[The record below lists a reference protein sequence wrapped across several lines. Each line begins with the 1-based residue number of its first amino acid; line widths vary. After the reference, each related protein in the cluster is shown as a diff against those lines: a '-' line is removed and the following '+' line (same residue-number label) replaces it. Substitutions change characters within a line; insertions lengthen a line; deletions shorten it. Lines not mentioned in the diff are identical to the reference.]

1 MSDLT
6 IYLLVAIF
14 TSALVTFDYIRENK
28 KEEKDSENDIIYSF
42 LIANFLIL
50 EYYSDI
56 YANYAFII
64 IVGMFVYFLIWVIYK
79 LYTESKMGKKLL
91 ENKNEP
97 KWRILFISISLILI
111 ASLSFLELK
120 DGDTIL
126 RYNKSD
132 FQKILIISIFFLS
145 YIKII
150 LDMRILKS
158 ILFEKDIWRRTFII
172 SEIILILIFALVSAY
187 NIKNASRFD
196 FYLERENLQEISGE
210 KSWNH

>member
-14 TSALVTFDYIRENK
+14 TSALVTFKYIRENK

-50 EYYSDI
+50 QYYSDI

-132 FQKILIISIFFLS
+132 FQKILIISIFFLT

-196 FYLERENLQEISGE
+196 FYVERENYQEISGE
-210 KSWNH
+210 ESWNH

>member
-28 KEEKDSENDIIYSF
+28 KEEKYSENDIIYSF

-132 FQKILIISIFFLS
+132 FQKILIISIFFLT

-158 ILFEKDIWRRTFII
+158 ILFEKDIWRRAFII
-172 SEIILILIFALVSAY
+172 SEIILLLIFALGSAY

-196 FYLERENLQEISGE
+196 FYLERENYQEISGE
-210 KSWNH
+210 ESWNH

>member
-14 TSALVTFDYIRENK
+14 ISALVTFKYIRENK
-28 KEEKDSENDIIYSF
+28 KKEKDSENDIIYSF

-50 EYYSDI
+50 QYYSDI

-132 FQKILIISIFFLS
+132 FQKILIISIFFLT

-172 SEIILILIFALVSAY
+172 SEIILILIFALGSAY

-196 FYLERENLQEISGE
+196 FYVERENYQEISGE
-210 KSWNH
+210 ESWNH

>member
-14 TSALVTFDYIRENK
+14 TSALVTFKYIRENK

-50 EYYSDI
+50 QYYSDI

-79 LYTESKMGKKLL
+79 LYTESKIGKKLL

-111 ASLSFLELK
+111 VSLSFLELK

-132 FQKILIISIFFLS
+132 FQKILIISIFFLT

-187 NIKNASRFD
+187 NIKNATRFD
-196 FYLERENLQEISGE
+196 FYVERENYQEISGE
-210 KSWNH
+210 ESWNH

>member
-6 IYLLVAIF
+6 LYVLVAIF
-14 TSALVTFDYIRENK
+14 TSALVTFSYIRENK

-42 LIANFLIL
+42 LITNFLIL

-79 LYTESKMGKKLL
+79 LYTESKIGKKLL

-132 FQKILIISIFFLS
+132 FQKILIISIFFLT

-158 ILFEKDIWRRTFII
+158 ILFEKDIWRRAFVI
-172 SEIILILIFALVSAY
+172 SEIILILIFDLGSAY

-196 FYLERENLQEISGE
+196 FYVKRESLQEISGE
-210 KSWNH
+210 ESWNH

>member
-6 IYLLVAIF
+6 LYVLVAIF
-14 TSALVTFDYIRENK
+14 TSALVTFSYIRENK

-42 LIANFLIL
+42 LITNFLIL

-132 FQKILIISIFFLS
+132 FQKILIISIFFLT

-172 SEIILILIFALVSAY
+172 SEIILILIFALGSAY

-196 FYLERENLQEISGE
+196 FYVERENYQEISGE
-210 KSWNH
+210 ESWNH

>member
-1 MSDLT
+1 MSNLST
-6 IYLLVAIF
+6 YVLVAIF
-14 TSALVTFDYIRENK
+14 ASALVTFKYIRENK

-158 ILFEKDIWRRTFII
+158 ILFEKDIWRRAFII
-172 SEIILILIFALVSAY
+172 SEITFILIFALGSAY

-210 KSWNH
+210 ESWNH

>member
-6 IYLLVAIF
+6 LYVLVAIF
-14 TSALVTFDYIRENK
+14 TSALVTFSYIRENK

-42 LIANFLIL
+42 LITNFLIL

-64 IVGMFVYFLIWVIYK
+64 IVGIFVYSVIWVIYK

-196 FYLERENLQEISGE
+196 FYVERENYQEISGE

>member
-6 IYLLVAIF
+6 LYVLVAIF
-14 TSALVTFDYIRENK
+14 TSALVTFSYIRENK

-42 LIANFLIL
+42 LITNFLIL

-79 LYTESKMGKKLL
+79 LYTESKIGKKLL

-132 FQKILIISIFFLS
+132 FQKILIISIFFLT

-172 SEIILILIFALVSAY
+172 SEIILILIFVLVSVY

-196 FYLERENLQEISGE
+196 FYVERENLQEISGE
-210 KSWNH
+210 ESWNH

>member
-14 TSALVTFDYIRENK
+14 TSALVTFKYIRENK

-50 EYYSDI
+50 QYYSDI

-132 FQKILIISIFFLS
+132 FQKILIISIFFLT

-187 NIKNASRFD
+187 NIKNAGRFD
-196 FYLERENLQEISGE
+196 FYVERENYQEISGE
-210 KSWNH
+210 KLWNH

>member
-14 TSALVTFDYIRENK
+14 TSALVTFKYIRENK

-50 EYYSDI
+50 QYYSDI

-91 ENKNEP
+91 DNKNEP
-97 KWRILFISISLILI
+97 KWRILFISISFILI

-158 ILFEKDIWRRTFII
+158 ILFEKDIWRRAFII
-172 SEIILILIFALVSAY
+172 SEITFILIFALGSAY
-187 NIKNASRFD
+187 NIKNVNRFD
-196 FYLERENLQEISGE
+196 FYVERENLQEISGE
-210 KSWNH
+210 ESWNH

>member
-14 TSALVTFDYIRENK
+14 TSALVTFKYIRENK

-50 EYYSDI
+50 QYYSDI

-132 FQKILIISIFFLS
+132 FQKILIISIFFLT

-196 FYLERENLQEISGE
+196 FYVERENYKEII
-210 KSWNH
+210 WNNYE

>member
-1 MSDLT
+1 MSDLSK
-6 IYLLVAIF
+6 YVLVAIF
-14 TSALVTFDYIRENK
+14 TSALVTFIYIRENK

-42 LIANFLIL
+42 LITNFLIL

-56 YANYAFII
+56 YQNIGLII
-64 IVGMFVYFLIWVIYK
+64 IISMFVYFVIWVIYK

-91 ENKNEP
+91 ENRNEP
-97 KWRILFISISLILI
+97 KWRILFISISFILI

-132 FQKILIISIFFLS
+132 FQKILIISIFFLT

-196 FYLERENLQEISGE
+196 FYVERENIQEISGE
-210 KSWNH
+210 ESWNH

>member
-14 TSALVTFDYIRENK
+14 TSALVTFKYIRENK

-50 EYYSDI
+50 QYYSDI

-97 KWRILFISISLILI
+97 KWRILFISISFILI

-132 FQKILIISIFFLS
+132 FQKILIISIFFLT

-196 FYLERENLQEISGE
+196 FYVERENLQEISGE
-210 KSWNH
+210 ESWNH

>member
-14 TSALVTFDYIRENK
+14 ISALVTFKYIRENK
-28 KEEKDSENDIIYSF
+28 KKEKDSENDIIYSF

-50 EYYSDI
+50 QYYSDI

-172 SEIILILIFALVSAY
+172 SEIILLLIFALGSAY
-187 NIKNASRFD
+187 NIKNVNRFD
-196 FYLERENLQEISGE
+196 FYVERENLQEISGE
-210 KSWNH
+210 ESWNH

>member
-6 IYLLVAIF
+6 LYVLVAIF
-14 TSALVTFDYIRENK
+14 ASALVTFKYIRENK

-97 KWRILFISISLILI
+97 KWRILFISISFILI

-132 FQKILIISIFFLS
+132 FQKILIISIFFLT

-196 FYLERENLQEISGE
+196 FYVERENLQEISGE
-210 KSWNH
+210 ESWNH

>member
-1 MSDLT
+1 MSDLSK
-6 IYLLVAIF
+6 YVLVAIF
-14 TSALVTFDYIRENK
+14 TSALVTFKYIRENK

-42 LIANFLIL
+42 LITNFLIL
-50 EYYSDI
+50 QFYDI
-56 YANYAFII
+56 IYLNSGFILI
-64 IVGMFVYFLIWVIYK
+64 FGIFVYFVIWAIYK
-79 LYTESKMGKKLL
+79 LYTESKRGKKLL

-196 FYLERENLQEISGE
+196 FYVERENLQEISGE
-210 KSWNH
+210 ESWNH

>member
-1 MSDLT
+1 MSDST
-6 IYLLVAIF
+6 ICLLVAIF
-14 TSALVTFDYIRENK
+14 TSALVTFKYIRENK

-42 LIANFLIL
+42 LITNFLIL

-79 LYTESKMGKKLL
+79 LYTESKIGKKLL

-111 ASLSFLELK
+111 VSLSFLELK

-132 FQKILIISIFFLS
+132 FQKILIISIFFLT

-172 SEIILILIFALVSAY
+172 SEIILLLIFALVSAY

-196 FYLERENLQEISGE
+196 FYVERENYQEISGE
-210 KSWNH
+210 ESWNH